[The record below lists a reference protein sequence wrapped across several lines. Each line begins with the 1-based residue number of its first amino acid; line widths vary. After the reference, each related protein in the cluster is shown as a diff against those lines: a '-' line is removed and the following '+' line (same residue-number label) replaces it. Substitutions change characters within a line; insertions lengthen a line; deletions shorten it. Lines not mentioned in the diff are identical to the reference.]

1 MDNNKNINKKS
12 LTIFWAYI
20 LIIMGTIGII
30 QIGILENLIQF
41 IFYGGIIF
49 TLGILILIVLL
60 AAERTKD

>member
-1 MDNNKNINKKS
+1 
-12 LTIFWAYI
+12 
-20 LIIMGTIGII
+20 MGAIGII

-49 TLGILILIVLL
+49 TLGIIILIVLL